1 MKFICWLHWLDGN
14 GVHARHPIGLA
25 QVMLALTD
33 AATPR
38 AAAVA
43 GHQQRLVRRPGEA
56 LTMRS
61 SGLNRLR
68 QDPRQRRFVA
78 IGGKTEARAVDGRV
92 DDQQAPPIRP

>member
-25 QVMLALTD
+25 QVMLGVD
-33 AATPR
+33 GRGDSSPCSRRRTP
-38 AAAVA
+38 AAARVA
-43 GHQQRLVRRPGEA
+43 SRRSIDDEVQRLESIEA
-56 LTMRS
+56 
-61 SGLNRLR
+61 G
-68 QDPRQRRFVA
+68 PAQRCFVA